1 MSGERNLHTGDPTDP
16 LVGRVA
22 AILSGTGDLETDHVT
37 WLAMSQAE
45 RESWY
50 VKAEQAIDIVRR
62 SDVYKASRA
71 GKSPTGIVGK
81 ND

>member
-1 MSGERNLHTGDPTDP
+1 MTGERNSGGDPTDP

-22 AILSGTGDLETDHVT
+22 AILAGKTGNPDIDHPA

-45 RESWY
+45 RESFY
-50 VKAEQAIDIVRR
+50 VKAEQAIDIIRR

-71 GKSPTGIVGK
+71 GKPPTGIVSK
-81 ND
+81 P